1 MKHPEFDNDG
11 SPTEA
16 TLDALRGW
24 NNRDP
29 NGCFDFLIEIFQS
42 NSMGT
47 VHDYIRA
54 DRGQCI
60 RVVILVTGGWSDN
73 EQALNNIDPFIHVMY
88 WHQST
93 RGGMHTFEIPKE
105 GVT

>member
-1 MKHPEFDNDG
+1 MSARHDEQIVFRPEISREGVEVKQCSNCG
-11 SPTEA
+11 YEPTGMERH
-16 TLDALRGW
+16 TPEDCITALR
-24 NNRDP
+24 
-29 NGCFDFLIEIFQS
+29 S
-42 NSMGT
+42 
-47 VHDYIRA
+47 RA